1 MPAVIVGV
9 LCDLYQVRTGALI
22 WLVCSRCRGLRSRQA
37 MT

>member
-1 MPAVIVGV
+1 MPSVSVGV

-22 WLVCSRCRGLRSRQA
+22 WLVCSRYRGLRSRQA